1 MATQGDLRIGVIVDA
16 GDLSGS
22 LSRAV
27 APQLGAVT
35 NQIQQQMTR
44 QVGGSAGFG
53 AVGTTAAGAFIGG
66 FAAMVATKGVEVLTG
81 FAQQA
86 LSVIQGVLSGGW
98 DRMVSID
105 TAKTKMEA
113 LGHSAASVTVIMD
126 NALAA
131 VKGTAFGL
139 QDAATVAAN
148 ALAAGVRPGQELV
161 DYLKLAADTAAVTRK
176 AGADMGAE
184 FEAVGS
190 IINRISTQGYATNME
205 LQMLSDRGLPI
216 YQKLAEKMGV
226 TSGELFKL
234 ASDSGVAA
242 SKVREALGGIVGG
255 AALKMGESFEGGVAN
270 ARAALDRLGEALL
283 KPIFTPTK
291 DGVSAVT
298 AAVDGLTRYVKEHGH
313 EIVNFFSGAA
323 KAAVVMAQMIA
334 MQVPATANIIATLIG
349 VVSSGIDQ
357 VAGVIDAVT
366 APLRYIPDALLPD
379 WARAF
384 KKYGGEVA
392 DSLHGA
398 AERGHNMADSA
409 RDMSRAAADFARDTI
424 PGLNTAIDSY
434 TAKAHASI
442 EAQKKQLEWTQRL
455 SGALKYQGDMLA
467 WIARIREGGDPG
479 PMPVYTPPK
488 TLGWF
493 DPAGPS
499 GGGGSGP
506 GLQDTTKLPAGGSPG
521 SGSAAPSPSAPAA
534 PAVDITAIPLDALPK
549 TEQQEQILGDIRDLL
564 AGTGTPGAPLNT
576 LKDLAPAVKTI
587 SDDLK
592 KTLPESKL
600 PPGAVGERIGP
611 FGTPIPA
618 SHPGWEMA
626 AAAIQALGGDPEKVI
641 GPNPV
646 TYALE
651 QWGQKVDAWSEQ
663 TQQQIDAWSGS
674 AKGGM
679 PSLPTV
685 GGLNWDALAQ
695 AESGGNWAQPGGG
708 AGGIHRGGLQF
719 NPDTWREFKP
729 AGAPDDPAAATREQQ
744 IAAAQAAIAAR
755 GGPQSLWPENWRK
768 LYEGVPAGGGAVLPA
783 IPAQG
788 GGQTSGYAGLTPGAK
803 ALEAALRAA
812 FPELGAIGGQDN
824 RPPGTPQGHT
834 KGLALDITI
843 PGGTT
848 RGGANPAGKLLG
860 DRITAWLK
868 ANAESLGLN
877 PWIGWQTDEG
887 GDHYNH
893 VHASVNEGAAGR
905 PGMGLIPPGAL
916 GPAGTAGMTTGGVT
930 PVFVTNWPTAGDQ
943 TATGGAAPGMSILGA
958 GMDAAGQ
965 AANTVAGRALD
976 AALGVGTRDLP
987 ARTASM
993 NRLVTERNPAALAAA
1008 IGLKVGDYSRGA
1020 TGDDMDRNTGPGY
1033 TADGRLF
1040 SDTAAITDRTTTSSE
1055 AAAEGR
1061 HQQLLDILGQVRDN
1075 GTEQV
1080 LKPIMQTAITEGV
1093 GLLKTQVTS
1102 AIGSSMG
1109 QAAAPP
1115 IAQAVASA
1123 VRSAVPAQPADTGA
1137 AGLGGLIPP
1146 VQMASG
1152 GPVFGGTLGV
1162 DSVPIMGQHGE
1173 YMLNVDTVNRLGGF
1187 AGVDRFVAAMRAGKV
1202 RGFATGGGVKA
1213 DSVQLGAEWFGL
1225 SEVPII
1231 GALVGALIAVLLA
1244 VIGVEI
1250 EQRDTLN
1257 EITDEARGFRG
1268 DFASFDAAGR
1278 MASDTS
1284 AMSERTR
1291 SSEQE
1296 TADERIRIL
1305 KLVISELIKFV
1316 IQEIVIPITQAV
1328 GNAAIQAG
1336 ASAASAAINSQAPGA
1351 GNLVGSFI
1359 SSAGQA
1365 GLDVGMKIWDQAA
1378 EVLTPLITDV
1388 TGEALTG
1395 LFPDLFRGLFSGRWM
1410 ADLFRPLGGGLG
1422 GGMAALFAGLVGGA
1436 ATDGGWFDGG
1446 GLAVGKG
1453 VLPKGVVAPERVL
1466 SPRETRA
1473 FEEMVRANFGQGTLK
1488 REVHATINMYGTSA
1502 SPHAVRD
1509 RLLELVD

>member
-1 MATQGDLRIGVIVDA
+1 MTTQGDLRIGVIVDA
-16 GDLSGS
+16 GDLSSS

-27 APQLGAVT
+27 GPQLGAVT
-35 NQIQQQMTR
+35 SQIQQQMTR
-44 QVGGSAGFG
+44 QVGGSGGFG
-53 AVGTTAAGAFIGG
+53 TVGATAAGAFIGSFG
-66 FAAMVATKGVEVLTG
+66 ASIATKGVEVVTA

-86 LSVIQGVLSGGW
+86 MTVIQGVLSSGW

-113 LGHSAASVTVIMD
+113 LGHSAATVSTVMD

-131 VKGTAFGL
+131 VQGTAFGL
-139 QDAATVAAN
+139 QDAATVAAS

-161 DYLKLAADTAAVTRK
+161 DYLELAADTAAITRK

-184 FEAVGS
+184 YEAIGS

-226 TSGELFKL
+226 TSGEMFKL

-242 SKVREALGGIVGG
+242 SKVREALHDVVGG

-270 ARAALDRLGEALL
+270 AKAALARLGEAVL
-283 KPIFTPTK
+283 KPIFAPTK
-291 DGVSAVT
+291 DGVSSVT
-298 AAVDGLTRYVKEHGH
+298 AAIDTLTRYVREHGH
-313 EIVNFFSGAA
+313 ELVNFFGMAA
-323 KAAVVMAQMIA
+323 KAGVAMGQALAYTVAYSAQVIG
-334 MQVPATANIIATLIG
+334 TLIG
-349 VVSSGIDQ
+349 VVSSGLEQ
-357 VAGVIDAVT
+357 VAGIIDVVM
-366 APLRYIPDALLPD
+366 APLRHIPDMFLPD
-379 WARAF
+379 WARQF
-384 KKYGGEVA
+384 KKYGDEVA
-392 DSLHGA
+392 DGLHGA
-398 AERGHNMADSA
+398 AAKGHDWAASA
-409 RDMSRAAADFARDTI
+409 REASAAAIDLGKNAL
-424 PGLNTAIDSY
+424 GSLNPIIDQY
-434 TAKAHASI
+434 VDKAHASI
-442 EAQKKQLEWTQRL
+442 DAQRKQLEWTQKL

-467 WIARIREGGDPG
+467 WVNRIREGKDPG
-479 PMPVYTPPK
+479 PMPVFTPPK
-488 TLGWF
+488 TLGWWGE
-493 DPAGPS
+493 PT
-499 GGGGSGP
+499 GGASGP
-506 GLQDTTKLPAGGSPG
+506 GLQDTIKPPAG
-521 SGSAAPSPSAPAA
+521 SAP
-534 PAVDITAIPLDALPK
+534 PAVSADTVPLDPK
-549 TEQQEQILGDIRDLL
+549 ASQQTLGDIRDLL
-564 AGTGTPGAPLNT
+564 AGSGSPNAPLNT
-576 LKDLAPAVKTI
+576 LKDLGPAVKTI

-600 PPGAVGERIGP
+600 PPGAVGERMGP

-618 SHPGWEMA
+618 SHPGYDMA
-626 AAAIQALGGDPEKVI
+626 AAAISALGGDPERFL
-641 GPNPV
+641 GRNPLE
-646 TYALE
+646 YATE
-651 QWGQKVDAWSEQ
+651 QWGAQIDAWSEQ
-663 TQQQIDAWSGS
+663 AQQQIGALPN
-674 AKGGM
+674 M
-679 PSLPTV
+679 PGP

-695 AESGGNWAQPGGG
+695 AESSGNWAQQGGG

-719 NPDTWREFKP
+719 NPNTWMEFKP
-729 AGAPDDPAAATREQQ
+729 PGAPDDPAAATREQQ
-744 IAAAQAAIAAR
+744 IAAAQAAINAR
-755 GGPQSLWPENWRK
+755 GGPQTLWPENWRK
-768 LYEGVPAGGGAVLPA
+768 LYEGMPTAGLPA
-783 IPAQG
+783 VASS
-788 GGQTSGYAGLTPGAK
+788 GQTSGYAGLTPGAK
-803 ALEAALRAA
+803 SLEAALRAA
-812 FPELGAIGGQDN
+812 FPQLGSIGGQDN

-834 KGLALDITI
+834 KGLALDIAI

-860 DRITAWLK
+860 DQITAWLR
-868 ANAESLGLN
+868 ANAGALGLN
-877 PWIGWQTDEG
+877 DWIGWQTDEG
-887 GDHYNH
+887 GDHYDH
-893 VHASVNEGAAGR
+893 VHASVREGAAGV
-905 PGMGLIPPGAL
+905 PGAGLVPPGTALSAMPGAL
-916 GPAGTAGMTTGGVT
+916 SGSGGVT
-930 PVFVTNWPTAGDQ
+930 PVFVTNWPGGAVGGTDGGGTAG
-943 TATGGAAPGMSILGA
+943 APGMSILGA

-965 AANTVAGRALD
+965 AATNVAGRALD

-987 ARTASM
+987 TRTVSM

-1008 IGLKVGDYSRGA
+1008 FGVKVGDYSRGA
-1020 TGDDMDRNTGPGY
+1020 AGDDMDRNTGPGF

-1093 GLLKTQVTS
+1093 GLIKTQVTS
-1102 AIGSSMG
+1102 AIGTSMG
-1109 QAAAPP
+1109 QAAGPP
-1115 IAQAVASA
+1115 IAQEVAAA
-1123 VRSAVPAQPADTGA
+1123 VRSAVPASPADTGG
-1137 AGLGGLIPP
+1137 AGLGGLVPP

-1152 GPVFGGTLGV
+1152 GPVFGGRLGV

-1213 DSVQLGAEWFGL
+1213 DSVQLGAEFFGL
-1225 SEVPII
+1225 SEIPIV

-1244 VIGVEI
+1244 IVGVEI

-1296 TADERIRIL
+1296 VADERIRVL
-1305 KLVISELIKFV
+1305 KIVISELIKFV

-1365 GLDVGMKIWDQAA
+1365 GLDVGMKMWDQAA
-1378 EVLTPLITDV
+1378 EVLTPLITDI

-1395 LFPDLFRGLFSGRWM
+1395 MFPDLFRGIFSGRWL

-1422 GGMAALFAGLVGGA
+1422 GGMAALFAGIVGGA
-1436 ATDGGWFDGG
+1436 ATDGSWFDGG
-1446 GLAVGKG
+1446 GVAVGKG
-1453 VLPKGVVAPERVL
+1453 ILTKGVVEPERML
-1466 SPRETRA
+1466 SPRETQA
-1473 FEEMVRANFGQGTLK
+1473 FEQMVKDNFGRGAK
-1488 REVHATINMYGTSA
+1488 REVHATINMFGSSA
-1502 SPHAVRD
+1502 SPNAVRD
-1509 RLLELVD
+1509 RLLELVDA

>member
-1 MATQGDLRIGVIVDA
+1 MTTQGDLRIGVIVDA
-16 GDLSGS
+16 GDLSSS

-27 APQLGAVT
+27 GPQLGAVT
-35 NQIQQQMTR
+35 SQIQQQMTR
-44 QVGGSAGFG
+44 QVGGSGGFG
-53 AVGTTAAGAFIGG
+53 TVGATAAGAFIGSFG
-66 FAAMVATKGVEVLTG
+66 ASIATKGVEVVTA

-86 LSVIQGVLSGGW
+86 MTVIQGVLSSGW

-113 LGHSAASVTVIMD
+113 LGHSAASVSTIMD

-148 ALAAGVRPGQELV
+148 ALEAGVRPGQELV
-161 DYLKLAADTAAVTRK
+161 DYLKLAADTAAITRK

-184 FEAVGS
+184 YEAVGS

-205 LQMLSDRGLPI
+205 LQMLSDRSLPI

-234 ASDSGVAA
+234 ASGSGVAA
-242 SKVREALGGIVGG
+242 SKVREALADIVGG

-270 ARAALDRLGEALL
+270 AKAAMARLGEALL

-298 AAVDGLTRYVKEHGH
+298 AAVDGLTKYVKEHGH
-313 EIVNFFSGAA
+313 EIVDFFSGAA
-323 KAAVVMAQMIA
+323 KAGVAMAQVVA
-334 MQVPATANIIATLIG
+334 LQVSATAEIIGTLIG
-349 VVSSGIDQ
+349 VVSSGLDQ
-357 VAGVIDAVT
+357 VAGVIDAIM
-366 APLRYIPDALLPD
+366 APLRHIPDMLLPD
-379 WARAF
+379 WARQF
-384 KKYGGEVA
+384 KKYGGEIA
-392 DSLHGA
+392 DGLHGA
-398 AERGHNMADSA
+398 ADKGQEWARSA
-409 RDMSRAAADFARDTI
+409 HEASAAAADFGKNTL
-424 PGLNTAIDSY
+424 PGLNAGIDSY

-442 EAQKKQLEWTQRL
+442 EAQKKQLEWTQKL

-467 WIARIREGGDPG
+467 WIARIREGKDPG
-479 PMPVYTPPK
+479 PMPVFAPPK
-488 TLGWF
+488 TLGWWGEPQG
-493 DPAGPS
+493 DR
-499 GGGGSGP
+499 GP
-506 GLQDTTKLPAGGSPG
+506 GLQDTIKLPEGGSSSPG
-521 SGSAAPSPSAPAA
+521 SSTTSAA

-549 TEQQEQILGDIRDLL
+549 TEQQEQLLGDIRDLL
-564 AGTGTPGAPLNT
+564 AGTGTPGAPLNS
-576 LKDLAPAVKTI
+576 LKDLGPAVKTI

-626 AAAIQALGGDPEKVI
+626 AAAISALGGDPEKVI

-651 QWGQKVDAWSEQ
+651 QWGQKVDAWSGQ

-674 AKGGM
+674 VKGAV
-679 PSLPTV
+679 PLPA

-695 AESGGNWAQPGGG
+695 AESSGNWAQQGGG

-729 AGAPDDPAAATREQQ
+729 PGAPDDPAKATREQQ
-744 IAAAQAAIAAR
+744 IAAAQAAITAR
-755 GGPQSLWPENWRK
+755 GGPQTLWPENWRT
-768 LYEGVPAGGGAVLPA
+768 LYEGAPTGGGVLPA
-783 IPAQG
+783 IPPTG

-812 FPELGAIGGQDN
+812 FPQLGAIGGQDN

-834 KGLALDITI
+834 KGLALDINI

-860 DRITAWLK
+860 DQITAWLK
-868 ANAESLGLN
+868 ANAETLGLN

-893 VHASVNEGAAGR
+893 VHASVREGVAGM
-905 PGMGLIPPGAL
+905 PGGGLVPPGAL
-916 GPAGTAGMTTGGVT
+916 GMAGTAGMTTSGVT
-930 PVFVTNWPTAGDQ
+930 PVFVTNWPAAGDQ
-943 TATGGAAPGMSILGA
+943 TAQGGAAPGMSILGA

-965 AANTVAGRALD
+965 AAANVGGRALD
-976 AALGVGTRDLP
+976 ASLGVGTRDLP

-993 NRLVTERNPAALAAA
+993 NRLVTERNPAMLAAA
-1008 IGLKVGDYSRGA
+1008 FGLKVGDYSRGA

-1040 SDTAAITDRTTTSSE
+1040 SDTAAITDRTVTSSE

-1093 GLLKTQVTS
+1093 GLIKTQVTS
-1102 AIGSSMG
+1102 AIGTSMG

-1115 IAQAVASA
+1115 IAQAVSSA
-1123 VRSAVPAQPADTGA
+1123 VRSAVPAAPADTGA

-1152 GPVFGGTLGV
+1152 GPVFGGRLGV

-1213 DSVQLGAEWFGL
+1213 DSVQLGSEFFGL

-1336 ASAASAAINSQAPGA
+1336 AAAASAAINSQAMGA
-1351 GNLVGSFI
+1351 GSLVGSFI

-1395 LFPDLFRGLFSGRWM
+1395 LFPDLFRGIFSGRWLS
-1410 ADLFRPLGGGLG
+1410 DLFRPLGGGLG

-1446 GLAVGKG
+1446 GLAVGTG

-1473 FEEMVRANFGQGTLK
+1473 FEEMVRANFGQGTTK
-1488 REVHATINMYGTSA
+1488 REVHATINMYGSSA